1 MSELV
6 PDLIELAEFLTTRDK
21 QRPREASLRRAISTA
36 YYAVFN
42 RLAELCADELVGWKR
57 PWEDFSPIY
66 RSLDHG
72 NVRAV
77 LSSLSADKS
86 YPLGRSVDHLGTIFR
101 ELQAAREWADY
112 NREPNPDPIETLRGR
127 RFSREQTIEIVTN
140 AKEALAI
147 IDSLDNNEKLKLAIR
162 LIARPRSKSRL

>member
-1 MSELV
+1 MLCS
-6 PDLIELAEFLTTRDK
+6 IE
-21 QRPREASLRRAISTA
+21 
-36 YYAVFN
+36 
-42 RLAELCADELVGWKR
+42 LAELCADELVGWKR

-127 RFSREQTIEIVTN
+127 RFSRQQTIEIVTN